1 MSNINTI
8 ETLED
13 ILVEVSC
20 SECARTNNQQFWL
33 YNLNTIGIM
42 HDAAPHEEETGHSD
56 YTAAIVTGV
65 FDEHVE
71 LPLREMQDLSWT
83 LREITQQI
91 PLQASIL
98 YCNARKLLPCDP
110 SDVIDAYSGFYIDG
124 FNEFVHAQAG
134 NMIAYGDTDNI
145 RRYLNRRELSD
156 EQAEKIIES
165 NDPAKIMEFFDYDKL
180 EADLE
185 KQYFAIDGMMNG
197 MSGCFVYSLSF

>member
-91 PLQASIL
+91 PLQAVIL
-98 YCNARKLLPCDP
+98 YCNARKMLPVDP
-110 SDVIDAYSGFYIDG
+110 SDIIDTYYGFYAG
-124 FNEFVHAQAG
+124 EFTEFAHMQAD
-134 NMIAYGDTDNI
+134 NMIACGYTDNI
-145 RRYLNRRELSD
+145 RRYFDSETLGDDLVD
-156 EQAEKIIES
+156 EIIES
-165 NDPAKIMEFFDYDKL
+165 NDPDRIKSFFDYDKL

-185 KQYFAIDGMMNG
+185 KQYFAIDGVMNG
-197 MSGCFVYSLSF
+197 ISGCFVYSLSF